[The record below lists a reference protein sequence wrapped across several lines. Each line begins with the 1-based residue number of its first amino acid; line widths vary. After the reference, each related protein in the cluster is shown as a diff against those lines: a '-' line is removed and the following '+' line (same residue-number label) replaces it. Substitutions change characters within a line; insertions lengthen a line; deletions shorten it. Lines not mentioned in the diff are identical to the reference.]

1 MKYYEDDYLMAL
13 ERAHKDPEA
22 HKFVESLIKEHFA
35 TIQHMKET
43 SLWDVFE
50 YKKRLTEPLKIFAHE
65 NQQLKKEVNDLRKKL
80 GKIPKYK
87 EE

>member
-1 MKYYEDDYLMAL
+1 MK
-13 ERAHKDPEA
+13 K
-22 HKFVESLIKEHFA
+22 I
-35 TIQHMKET
+35 

-50 YKKRLTEPLKIFAHE
+50 YEKRLLDPMSILAHE
-65 NQQLKKEVNDLRKKL
+65 NQSLKKEVNDLRKQL

>member
-1 MKYYEDDYLMAL
+1 MKFYESDYLMAL
-13 ERAHKDPEA
+13 EKAHNDPEE
-22 HKFVESLIKEHFA
+22 HKFVESLIKDHFVMVR
-35 TIQHMKET
+35 HMKKI

-50 YKKRLTEPLKIFAHE
+50 YEKRLLDPMSILAHE
-65 NQQLKKEVNDLRKKL
+65 NQSLKKEVNDLRKQL